1 MRIPH
6 GAATAAMKVPFTH
19 ADWAAVLPV
28 SIVAVA
34 ALVVLIAD
42 LFSTRR
48 EERYLS
54 VGVGLA
60 GTILAA
66 LFAARQFGHN
76 YDAFFGGFM
85 AGGFATVFQEVILI
99 ALAGSLVLYAG
110 IGPAQRVAGMT
121 AIMLWSACGAMLM
134 AGAANL
140 LMIFLGLELLSL
152 GLYALC
158 GAVDRKAARESAL
171 KYLILSST
179 ATGFLLFGSALLF
192 GATGSVQLSDL
203 VHPWLIFNPLF
214 WTGAGMFLIGL
225 VFKLSLVPFHTWT
238 PDVFEGAPLPVTA
251 FMSVATK
258 AGVLAVFARFIYAAL
273 PSGVADRLLLPVWII
288 AGISMIVGN
297 VGMLAQH
304 DLKRLL
310 GYSGIAQVGYILVA
324 LAGVTPLG
332 LRYAIYY
339 LMAYAF
345 MNLGAFA
352 VAAAISG
359 EDEEGARLSSYR
371 GLARRR
377 PWLAAGM
384 TVFLLA
390 LAGLPPTAGFLGK
403 ILILATSASTG
414 YLWLAALL
422 IVGTAISLYAYAKI
436 IRAMYGRDEG
446 AELHDLRPFVPL
458 AWASAAICAVLV
470 VAMAFYPLTPSNIL
484 PLVR

>member
-1 MRIPH
+1 
-6 GAATAAMKVPFTH
+6 MKLPFTSH
-19 ADWAAVLPV
+19 DWQAIGPV
-28 SIVAVA
+28 SAVAVA
-34 ALVVLIAD
+34 ALAVLVVD
-42 LFSTRR
+42 LFTVRQARR
-48 EERYLS
+48 YVSIVIALI
-54 VGVGLA
+54 GILA
-60 GTILAA
+60 GAYL
-66 LFAARQFGHN
+66 AARQYGHN

-85 AGGFATVFQEVILI
+85 AGGFATVFQEVVLV
-99 ALAGSLVLYAG
+99 AAAGSVILYGA
-110 IGPAQRVAGMT
+110 IGSAQRVAGMT

-158 GAVDRKAARESAL
+158 AAVDRKTARESAL

-179 ATGFLLFGSALLF
+179 ATGFLLFGFALLF
-192 GATGSVQLSDL
+192 GATGSVRLADFVNPVL
-203 VHPWLIFNPLF
+203 ATNPLF
-214 WTGAGMFLIGL
+214 WIGSGMFLIGI

-238 PDVFEGAPLPVTA
+238 PDVFQGAPLPVTA

-258 AGVLAVFARFIYAAL
+258 AGTLAVFARFIYAAL
-273 PSGVADRLLLPVWII
+273 PAGVSDRLLLPVWIV
-288 AGISMIVGN
+288 AGISMIAGN

-310 GYSGIAQVGYILVA
+310 GYSGVAQIGYILVA
-324 LAGVTPLG
+324 LAGGTPLG

-339 LMAYAF
+339 LAAYAL

-359 EDEEGARLSSYR
+359 DDEDGAEIASYR
-371 GLARRR
+371 GLGYRR
-377 PWLAAGM
+377 PWLAAAM

-403 ILILATSASTG
+403 ILILSSSVASG
-414 YLWLAALL
+414 YVWLAALL
-422 IVGTAISLYAYAKI
+422 IAGTAISLYAYAKF
-436 IRAMYGRDEG
+436 IRAMYERHG
-446 AELHDLRPFVPL
+446 AVREFRPFVPL

-470 VAMAFYPLTPSNIL
+470 IAMAFYPITPSNVL